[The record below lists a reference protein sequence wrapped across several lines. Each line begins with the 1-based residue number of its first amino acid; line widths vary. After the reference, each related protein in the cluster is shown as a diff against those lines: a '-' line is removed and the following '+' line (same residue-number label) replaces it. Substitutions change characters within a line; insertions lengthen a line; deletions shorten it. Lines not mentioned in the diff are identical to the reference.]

1 MFWIASAFGLAMTT
15 WEGFSLVSTKTM
27 LDQLQQRISS
37 DVKAGVVL
45 APFTTFKLGGP
56 AEYFFEA
63 KDADSVARAVAAA
76 GELGIPF
83 FVIGGGSNMV
93 IADDGI
99 KGLVIRV
106 VAQGFMIDDTSV
118 TAMAGMASGLVS
130 MKATEAGLTGL
141 EWMVGLPGTIGGAV
155 RGNAGM
161 FGGEVRDNLVS
172 AQVLKDGVIV
182 TMTNAECAF
191 SYRESVFKHEPRWV
205 VLSATFGLALAQNKE
220 ASKAQLR
227 VNLLK
232 KKEQQPIEFPTA
244 GCVFVNWKPEKSEDV
259 ESLRTTL
266 DLDKDE
272 VIPVTKAGAV
282 PAAWII
288 DRAQLK
294 GFTTGHISVSDKHAN
309 FFINDGKGSADE
321 VVQLIAA
328 IKTKVRNMTDGVVQ
342 LTEEVEYVGY

>member
-1 MFWIASAFGLAMTT
+1 
-15 WEGFSLVSTKTM
+15 M
-27 LDQLQQRISS
+27 LDQLQNLIGP
-37 DVKAGVVL
+37 DVKAGIAL
-45 APFTTFKLGGP
+45 APFTTFKIGGP
-56 AEYFFEA
+56 AEYYFEA
-63 KDADSVARAVAAA
+63 KDADAVTKAVAAA
-76 GELGIPF
+76 VQLGLPYFI
-83 FVIGGGSNMV
+83 VGGGSNMV
-93 IADDGI
+93 VADEGI
-99 KGLVIRV
+99 KGLVIRI
-106 VAQGFMIDDTSV
+106 VAQGLTIDGTTV

-130 MKATEAGLTGL
+130 MKATDAGLTGL

-172 AQVLKDGVIV
+172 AQVLKDGAVV
-182 TMTNAECAF
+182 TMTNEECAF

-205 VLSATFGLALAQNKE
+205 VLSATFGLVMATDKE

-227 VNLLK
+227 ENLLK

-244 GCVFVNWKPEKSEDV
+244 GCVFVNWKPEKPEDI
-259 ESLRTTL
+259 ESLRKTL

-294 GFTTGHISVSDKHAN
+294 GLATGHISVSGKHAN

-321 VVQLIAA
+321 VVQLVAT

-342 LTEEVEYVGY
+342 LMEEVEYVGY

>member
-1 MFWIASAFGLAMTT
+1 
-15 WEGFSLVSTKTM
+15 M
-27 LDQLQQRISS
+27 LDQLRQLIGP
-37 DVKAGVVL
+37 DVQGGVAL
-45 APFTTFKLGGP
+45 APFTTFKIGGP
-56 AEYFFEA
+56 AEYYFEA
-63 KDADSVARAVAAA
+63 KDADAVMKAVAAA
-76 GELGIPF
+76 TELGLSY

-93 IADDGI
+93 VADDGI
-99 KGLVIRV
+99 KGLVIRIT
-106 VAQGFMIDDTSV
+106 AQGLTIDGTNV

-130 MKATEAGLTGL
+130 MKAADAGLTGL

-172 AQVLKDGVIV
+172 AQVLRDGKVV

-191 SYRESVFKHEPRWV
+191 AYRESVFKHESHWV
-205 VLSATFGLALAQNKE
+205 VLSATYGLALASDKD

-227 VNLLK
+227 ANLLK
-232 KKEQQPIEFPTA
+232 KKEQQPIEHPTA
-244 GCVFVNWKPEKSEDV
+244 GCVFVNWKPEKPEDV
-259 ESLRTTL
+259 ESLRKTL

-294 GFTTGHISVSDKHAN
+294 GMTIGHISISEKHAN
-309 FFINDGKGSADE
+309 FFINDGKGTSDE
-321 VVQLIAA
+321 VVQLIAV
-328 IKTKVRNMTDGVVQ
+328 IKTKVRNMTGAVVNLQ
-342 LTEEVEYVGY
+342 EEVEYFGY